1 MPQSHCKPS
10 RLCIPCM
17 KAGCNRWFR
26 NRSGHTQ
33 HVNAKHPIF
42 LTPPAPT
49 QLPPHPPSPGL
60 GPMDFG
66 NTGPMDDEDPP
77 QVRAEFFG
85 TGDQLYRNYHPFL
98 SILKIYL
105 HYTYIARPCDPEGV
119 FLPPGT
125 PPPPLTEKSPDD
137 WTPYRSCVEFEL
149 ADYLFTKNQTPA
161 NSIDQLLN
169 IWSASLIQAGG
180 KHTLFSDHRDLY
192 RTIDNTPL
200 SDIKWQSFSAKY
212 TGTIP
217 DEGAL
222 PWMEDSH
229 EVWFR
234 DPHDMDFQPYREF
247 ATENDEHQWKDFI
260 SGDWSWAQA
269 DKISEDPDTHG
280 STFVPVI
287 LGSDKTTVSVATG
300 QNDYYP
306 LYASIG
312 NIQNNMRR
320 AHCNAVVVIGFLAM
334 PKSKWSLNLKPAMT
348 KPEVTHF
355 GDGHYHRVIY
365 GLGPYIADYEEQV
378 LLACIFRNWCA
389 KCLSRHGNLDDVNAL
404 IEECDSGTLHSE
416 YGIVGELVPFMNN
429 FPRIDIHKLLAPDI
443 LHQLIKGAYKDHLVD
458 WVKKYL
464 LQTHGKRQANII
476 LDDIDRRIAA
486 VPPFPGLRRF
496 PQGRHFK
503 QWTGDDLKALM
514 KVYLPAIEGYVPVD
528 VVRSFR
534 ALLEFCY
541 LVRRNVINEKS
552 LSEIEDAL
560 TRFHTYREIFKMTG
574 VVTTFSL
581 PRQHSMSK
589 HIKAVKEP
597 WRRSGRYKALGQML
611 LTNQH
616 LDKLAMS
623 RVDFRFRG
631 MLAGT
636 CVSAVLASL
645 EPSADGRPATTI
657 SPAQSDVEE
666 PHTTHSDQQEPSIPK
681 SAKGKKRAQSV
692 PALANE
698 LDIPHLADLVSQF
711 LIGQLYPD
719 KDPTEVP
726 ESIMDCP
733 HFNGRIRVF
742 NSAVSMFFAPSNLS
756 GIGGMKH
763 EYIRVSPK
771 WRTGHACKDC
781 VLVIT
786 DSNAHGM
793 RGMDIAQVLTFFSF
807 RLRDVRYPCTV
818 VCWFNRVGNA
828 PDDNTGMWMV
838 EPSSVDGR
846 THFAVIHVDS
856 IFRSTHLIP
865 VYGTDMLPPA
875 IKSHHILDIFTLFY
889 VNKYAD
895 HHAFE
900 IAA

>member
-1 MPQSHCKPS
+1 
-10 RLCIPCM
+10 
-17 KAGCNRWFR
+17 
-26 NRSGHTQ
+26 
-33 HVNAKHPIF
+33 
-42 LTPPAPT
+42 
-49 QLPPHPPSPGL
+49 
-60 GPMDFG
+60 
-66 NTGPMDDEDPP
+66 
-77 QVRAEFFG
+77 
-85 TGDQLYRNYHPFL
+85 
-98 SILKIYL
+98 
-105 HYTYIARPCDPEGV
+105 
-119 FLPPGT
+119 
-125 PPPPLTEKSPDD
+125 
-137 WTPYRSCVEFEL
+137 
-149 ADYLFTKNQTPA
+149 
-161 NSIDQLLN
+161 
-169 IWSASLIQAGG
+169 
-180 KHTLFSDHRDLY
+180 FSDHRDLY
-192 RTIDNTPL
+192 RMIDNTPL
-200 SDIKWQSFSAKY
+200 GDIKWQSFSAKY

-229 EVWFR
+229 EVWFCDPR
-234 DPHDMDFQPYREF
+234 DVIRNMLANPDFAAEMDLQPYREF
-247 ATENDEHQWKDFI
+247 ATENDERQWKDFM

-312 NIQNNMRR
+312 NIQNNVRR
-320 AHCNAVVVIGFLAM
+320 AHRNAVVVIGFLAM
-334 PKSKWSLNLKPAMT
+334 PKTTKEHAETPGFRNFRRQLFHSSLSFILKNLKPAMT
-348 KPEVTHF
+348 KPEVTRF
-355 GDGHYHRVIY
+355 GDGHYRCVIY
-365 GLGPYIADYEEQV
+365 GLRPYIADYEEQV
-378 LLACIFRNWCA
+378 LLACIFRNWCT
-389 KCLSRHGNLDDVNAL
+389 KCLSRRGNLDDVSLCRSRSHTDAL
-404 IEECDSGTLHSE
+404 IKECDSGTLHLE
-416 YGIVGELVPFMNN
+416 YGIVGELVPFTND
-429 FPRIDIHKLLAPDI
+429 FPRADIHELLAPDI

-458 WVKKYL
+458 WVEKYL
-464 LQTHGKRQANII
+464 LQTHGKRRANII

-503 QWTGDDLKALM
+503 QWTGDDSKALM
-514 KVYLPAIEGYVPVD
+514 KVIYILFYTKYCSTDCLKVYLPAIEGYVPVD

-560 TRFHTYREIFKMTG
+560 TRFHTYREIFKTTG

-581 PRQHSMSK
+581 PRQHSMVHYARLIRLFGAPNGLCSSITESK

-611 LTNQH
+611 LTNQC

-636 CVSAVLASL
+636 C
-645 EPSADGRPATTI
+645 
-657 SPAQSDVEE
+657 
-666 PHTTHSDQQEPSIPK
+666 
-681 SAKGKKRAQSV
+681 RAQSV

-733 HFNGRIRVF
+733 RFNGRIRVF
-742 NSAVSMFFAPSNLS
+742 NSAVSMFFAPSDLS

-771 WRTGHACKDC
+771 WRTGHARKDC

-807 RLRDVRYPCTV
+807 RLRDVRYPCAV
-818 VCWFNRVGNA
+818 VRWFNQVGNA
-828 PDDNTGMWMV
+828 PDDDTGMWMV

-856 IFRSTHLIP
+856 IFRSAHLIP

-875 IKSHHILDIFTLFY
+875 IKSHHVLDIFTLFY

-895 HHAFE
+895 HHAFK